1 MRIVIDEDKC
11 TGCAF
16 CLFECPLPEKGV
28 KLVEGKA
35 KIREDCDG
43 CGKCVAV
50 CTAGA
55 IFIEQNSS

>member
-1 MRIVIDEDKC
+1 MKIIIDEDKC

-28 KLVEGKA
+28 KIVKA
-35 KIREDCDG
+35 KARVKDECQG
-43 CGKCVAV
+43 CGKCVSV

-55 IFIEQNSS
+55 IRLE

>member
-1 MRIVIDEDKC
+1 MRIVIEEDKC

-28 KLVEGKA
+28 EIVEGKA
-35 KIREDCDG
+35 KVKDNCDQ
-43 CGKCVAV
+43 CGKCITV

-55 IFIEQNSS
+55 ILTE

>member
-1 MRIVIDEDKC
+1 MRIIIDPDKC

-28 KLVEGKA
+28 EMVKDKA
-35 KIREDCDG
+35 RVKDNCTG
-43 CGKCVAV
+43 CGRCVAV

-55 IFIEQNSS
+55 IRLEQN